1 MHRLGVVGQEVK
13 DAPALLDVGLGVGAQ
28 AVHQVHKLDAV
39 PDEEHLL
46 KHKRACQ
53 VGPYARC
60 PHET

>member
-1 MHRLGVVGQEVK
+1 MDGLGVVGQEVE

-46 KHKRACQ
+46 NHKIFYGMRDCCLH
-53 VGPYARC
+53 YY
-60 PHET
+60 